1 MNLCFVMGKI
11 ISDINY
17 KFVINDKKIKS
28 VVIFEFKLNS
38 DTRIPVIGH
47 NKKADI
53 CYSRLR
59 KYDNIYIYGLIN
71 SNGQIEIREIYF
83 QKKYKSI
90 KQK

>member
-28 VVIFEFKLNS
+28 VVIFEFKLKS
-38 DTRIPVIGH
+38 GTKISVIGH
-47 NKKADI
+47 NEIADI
-53 CYSRLR
+53 CYSKIR
-59 KYDNIYIYGLIN
+59 KNDNIYIYGLIN

-83 QKKYKSI
+83 
-90 KQK
+90 